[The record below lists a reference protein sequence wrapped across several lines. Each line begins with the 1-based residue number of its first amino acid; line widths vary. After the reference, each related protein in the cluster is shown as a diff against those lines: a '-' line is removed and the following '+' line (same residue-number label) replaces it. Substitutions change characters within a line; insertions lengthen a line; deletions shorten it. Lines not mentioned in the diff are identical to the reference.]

1 DAGFAKHSRS
11 GQLDCFV
18 AELDALGT
26 GRDHELITEVRA
38 AVHDGDAAG
47 PVPVTDLDRQAD
59 EPVGPEV
66 VAAGVLDPEA
76 RERRRLDRKN
86 STSAVPRAQQGDGK
100 RAAERGSGLDVARGV
115 ARAGQTERG
124 TVRAAPAQQGRR
136 TAPQ

>member
-1 DAGFAKHSRS
+1 PTHVLVAYLQPRPVVFTHPPGPHLVRCVRAEDRRSAPVDARVAKHSRS

-26 GRDHELITEVRA
+26 GRDHELVTEVRA

-76 RERRRLDRKN
+76 RESSRLDRKN
-86 STSAVPRAQQGDGK
+86 STSAVP
-100 RAAERGSGLDVARGV
+100 
-115 ARAGQTERG
+115 
-124 TVRAAPAQQGRR
+124 PA
-136 TAPQ
+136 